1 MHEPVRQ
8 AQTRIHGHR
17 VAYRVAGDPSLPV
30 LVLIHGIT
38 SSSATWDPVIPAL
51 AEHVHVIAPDLYGHG
66 ASDVP
71 HADYSLGGF
80 ATQVRDLMDT
90 LGHEHATIVGHSLG
104 GGVAMQ
110 FAYQYSEHCERLV
123 LVDSGGFGREVSGA
137 LRAGTMPGVEL
148 VLPLIANRH
157 VRNAG
162 MAASRVLARMPV
174 RPRPRPSTLE
184 VARGYSTLA
193 ESPSRTAFVH
203 TLRSVVE
210 PGGQRVTAVDRLY
223 IAEGRPTLI
232 VWGARDTV
240 IPVAHADRA
249 HEAIPGA
256 QVEIFEQSEHF
267 PHMDEPARFAR
278 VLLHFMA
285 STEPMALDRATI
297 RERMAKR
304 VRELDEAEALE
315 DAERIDEAER
325 SGALEGDGPATGEP
339 EAGAEPPAREA
350 QTSDGEAPQ
359 G

>member
-1 MHEPVRQ
+1 MQREPVRQ
-8 AQTRIHGHR
+8 AVTRIHGHR
-17 VAYRVAGDPSLPV
+17 VAYRVAGDPGLPV

-51 AEHVHVIAPDLYGHG
+51 AERAHVIAPDLYGHG

-123 LVDSGGFGREVSGA
+123 LVDSGGFGREVSKA
-137 LRAGTMPGVEL
+137 LRAGTLPGVEL

-162 MAASRVLARMPV
+162 LAASRVLSRLPV

-223 IAEGRPTLI
+223 IGEGRPTLI

-240 IPVAHADRA
+240 IPVEHAHHA
-249 HEAIPGA
+249 HEVIPGS
-256 QVEIFEQSEHF
+256 QLEIFEQSEHF
-267 PHMDEPARFAR
+267 PHMDEPTRFTR
-278 VLLHFMA
+278 VLLHFLA
-285 STEPMALDRATI
+285 STEPMRLDRATV
-297 RERMAKR
+297 RERMAQR
-304 VRELDEAEALE
+304 VREIEEAEARAQVEAAAVEAAE
-315 DAERIDEAER
+315 DPVVAE
-325 SGALEGDGPATGEP
+325 GESP
-339 EAGAEPPAREA
+339 IESE
-350 QTSDGEAPQ
+350 
-359 G
+359 